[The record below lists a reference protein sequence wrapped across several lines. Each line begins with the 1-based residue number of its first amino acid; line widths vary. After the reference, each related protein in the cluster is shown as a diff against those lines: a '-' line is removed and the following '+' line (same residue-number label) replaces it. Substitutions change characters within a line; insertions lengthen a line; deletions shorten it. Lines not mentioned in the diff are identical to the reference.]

1 MADNQRK
8 KQRGII
14 TPEQKKQRK
23 EINNLIYKATGKRIT
38 PLAKEKWPTNKS
50 IYYDNVVKMPLPP
63 DFIDLIKETFNVDLS
78 DFSRIK
84 EPETKIVDPTLS
96 HDYLLRENIVLL
108 RKLREY
114 EQKEGID
121 LDKVVELKRKI
132 DELTELLNKKLG

>member
-1 MADNQRK
+1 
-8 KQRGII
+8 
-14 TPEQKKQRK
+14 
-23 EINNLIYKATGKRIT
+23 
-38 PLAKEKWPTNKS
+38 
-50 IYYDNVVKMPLPP
+50 VVKMPLPP